1 MQNHEGGQKWG
12 VDGDVKEKERHLN
25 ERMNPSKSM
34 KSNRVSRSQVIRL
47 EEVGAMVEVYNGRI
61 WVKVRPVPSMVVLK
75 YGEMAKTRT
84 PRQMNKKKR

>member
-1 MQNHEGGQKWG
+1 
-12 VDGDVKEKERHLN
+12 
-25 ERMNPSKSM
+25 MNPSKSM
-34 KSNRVSRSQVIRL
+34 KSNRVSRSQVIRS

-61 WVKVRPVPSMVVLK
+61 WVKVRPVPSMVGLK